1 MYQMIEQ
8 PKNGVNLQSFTCFR
22 LLLII
27 KGFIN
32 TARAEEVKTYNL
44 ESYDASSLIVRRCN
58 FIDFL
63 LYIHHKSFCG
73 G

>member
-1 MYQMIEQ
+1 MYQIIIAL
-8 PKNGVNLQSFTCFR
+8 KNEVNLQSFTCFQ

-44 ESYDASSLIVRRCN
+44 VK
-58 FIDFL
+58 L
-63 LYIHHKSFCG
+63 LCIMINCDP
-73 G
+73 